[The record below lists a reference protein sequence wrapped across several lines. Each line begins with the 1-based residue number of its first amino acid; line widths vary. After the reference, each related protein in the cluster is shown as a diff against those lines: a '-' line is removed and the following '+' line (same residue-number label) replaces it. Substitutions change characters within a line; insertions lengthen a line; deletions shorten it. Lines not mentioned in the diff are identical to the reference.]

1 MATDRFDSTRTR
13 RAAACAHSMLA
24 PTRRWPIP
32 LTALALCAAM
42 LPAGAQTNG
51 VGQRPYLGWS
61 TFSQQTIADGFLTQD
76 NMIAQSDALARSGLT
91 AHGYRYLN
99 LDSGW
104 TGPYDGYGRVTSG
117 LRDIDELV
125 RHVHRNGQ
133 KLGVY
138 WVPGVQLPAV
148 EANYPIF
155 GTQYH
160 IRDILAEP
168 YRAGN
173 AFGDKDTTSP
183 YHYKIDFSKPGAQEY
198 VNSLVAQIASWGI
211 DFIKLDGVTPGSYNN
226 DLKIDNRADVEAWSK
241 AIALTGKP
249 IWLTVS
255 WGLQQDYL
263 NTWQRFSNAR
273 RIEGDVECE
282 GRCATITN
290 WAMVA
295 QRFYDL
301 VAWQNAAGPAAG
313 WNDLDSLVVLN
324 SVNSGLN
331 PEERQTAISLWALAN
346 SPMYLGGD
354 MTTLDET
361 GRRLLSN
368 DEVIAVNQ
376 SGRPAKQAVGGKSQ
390 VWVSDQGNGV
400 YYVGLFNL
408 NAFASPMRV
417 RWSEL
422 GFDSAAQVRDLWSR
436 SELGGRSEGF
446 DAVVP
451 AHGVRL
457 LKVLGRGRA
466 TPSPRQTYE
475 AETATLNGSARAD
488 DCSAC
493 SGGRKVGYLGLG
505 AGNTVSFDQ
514 VRVARAGTYLMQVD
528 SLTLGPR
535 ALAFSVNG
543 GPSTSMNLGGS
554 SFALPS
560 STTVPVSLRAG
571 VNRITFDNRTSYASD
586 LDRIAIGGDGFAAPV
601 NSITYEAENALVGG
615 VRSKNAAFCEAC
627 SGLSKAGNLSGSD
640 DVLFDQ
646 VVVGESRSYR
656 MEIDFLTK
664 EPRSYLL
671 SVNGGADRRLDLS
684 ASSWDLPYSTVIDVL
699 LKSGTNTIRFRAA
712 GGGFAPDLDSIVI
725 DTGWPG
731 GSRRAPVY

>member
-1 MATDRFDSTRTR
+1 MATDHIDALRAVFAYRASTPAASARTPR
-13 RAAACAHSMLA
+13 WTTRLAA
-24 PTRRWPIP
+24 I
-32 LTALALCAAM
+32 ALCSAM
-42 LPAGAQTNG
+42 LPAYAQTNG

-61 TFSQQTIADGFLTQD
+61 TFSQQTIVDGFLTQD

-117 LRDIDELV
+117 LRDINALV
-125 RHVHRNGQ
+125 AHVHRNGQ

-155 GTQYH
+155 GTPYR

-168 YRAGN
+168 HRAGN
-173 AFGDKDTTSP
+173 AFGDRNTTSP

-198 VNSLVAQIASWGI
+198 VDSVVAQIASYGV

-226 DLKIDNRADVEAWSK
+226 DLGIDNRADVEAWSK
-241 AIALTGKP
+241 AIAKTGKP

-263 NTWQRFSNAR
+263 STWQDFSNAR
-273 RIEGDVECE
+273 RIQGDVECE

-301 VAWQNAAGPAAG
+301 VAWQNDAGPTAG

-324 SVNSGLN
+324 GVNSGLN
-331 PEERQTAISLWALAN
+331 PEERKTAISFWALAN

-354 MTTLDET
+354 MTKLDET

-376 SGRPAKQAVGGKSQ
+376 SGRPAKQAVGGKGQ

-422 GFDSAAQVRDLWSR
+422 GFKSASRVRDLWSA
-436 SELGGRSEGF
+436 SELGGHREGF

-457 LKVLGRGRA
+457 LKVVGRERSA
-466 TPSPRQTYE
+466 PAPRQFYE
-475 AETATLNGSARAD
+475 AETAVLGGTARIG
-488 DCSAC
+488 DCVAC

-505 AGNTVSFDQ
+505 AANTVTFDQ
-514 VRVARAGTYLMQVD
+514 VRVPRAGIYLMQVD

-535 ALAFSVNG
+535 ALSFSVNG

-560 STTVPVSLRAG
+560 STAVPVRLRAG
-571 VNRITFDNRTSYASD
+571 LNRIEFDNATSYASD
-586 LDRIAIGGDGFAAPV
+586 LDRIAIGGDGGSTPA

-627 SGLSKAGNLSGSD
+627 SGLAKAGNLSGQD

-646 VVVGESRSYR
+646 VVMPESRTYR

-664 EPRSYLL
+664 EPRSFLL

-684 ASSWDLPYSTVIDVL
+684 GSSWDLPYSAVIEVP
-699 LKSGTNTIRFRAA
+699 LKAGTNTIRLRGAN
-712 GGGFAPDLDSIVI
+712 GGFAPDLDGIVI
-725 DTGWPG
+725 DTG
-731 GSRRAPVY
+731 RAGY

>member
-1 MATDRFDSTRTR
+1 MPNTHHDAP
-13 RAAACAHSMLA
+13 RASAVAQLA
-24 PTRRWPIP
+24 RSNSRQSPRW
-32 LTALALCAAM
+32 TASLSAIALCVAM
-42 LPAGAQTNG
+42 LPAAAQTNG
-51 VGQRPYLGWS
+51 VAQRPYLGWS
-61 TFSQQTIADGFLTQD
+61 TFSQQTIVDGFLTQD
-76 NMIAQSDALARSGLT
+76 NMIKQSDALAQSGLT

-104 TGPYDGYGRVTSG
+104 TGPYDEYARVTSG
-117 LRDIDELV
+117 LRDINALV
-125 RHVHRNGQ
+125 DHVHRNGQ

-138 WVPGVQLPAV
+138 WVPGVQQPAV
-148 EANYPIF
+148 EANSPIF
-155 GTQYH
+155 GTNYH

-168 YRAGN
+168 HRAGN
-173 AFGDKDTTSP
+173 AFGTRDTTSP
-183 YHYKIDFSKPGAQEY
+183 WHYKIDFSKPGAQEY
-198 VNSLVAQIASWGI
+198 IDSVVAKIASYGV

-226 DLKIDNRADVEAWSK
+226 DLGIDNRADVEAWSK
-241 AIALTGKP
+241 AIAKTGKP
-249 IWLTVS
+249 IWLTIS

-263 NTWQRFSNAR
+263 DIWKRYSNAR

-324 SVNSGLN
+324 STNSGLN
-331 PEERQTAISLWALAN
+331 PEERKTTISLWALAN

-376 SGRPAKQAVGGKSQ
+376 SGRPAKQLIGGKSQ

-408 NAFASPMRV
+408 NGFASPMSL

-422 GFDSAAQVRDLWSR
+422 GFDQATQVRDLWSA
-436 SELGGRSEGF
+436 SELNSARDGF
-446 DAVVP
+446 DAMVP

-457 LKVLGRGRA
+457 LKVRSRNRVA
-466 TPSPRQTYE
+466 TPARQIYE
-475 AETATLNGSARAD
+475 AETAVLGGSARAG

-493 SGGRKVGYLGLG
+493 SGGKKVGYLGLG
-505 AGNTVSFDQ
+505 VANTVTFDQ
-514 VRVARAGTYLMQVD
+514 VRVARAGTYLMSVD

-535 ALAFSVNG
+535 ALSFSVNG
-543 GPSTSMNLGGS
+543 GPLTPMNLGGS

-560 STTVPVSLRAG
+560 STTVPVRLKAG
-571 VNRITFDNRTSYASD
+571 LNSIKFDNPTSYASD
-586 LDRIAIGGDGFAAPV
+586 LDRIAIGGDGFATPA
-601 NSITYEAENALVGG
+601 NSVTYEGENALVGG
-615 VRSKNAAFCEAC
+615 VRSRNAAFCEAC
-627 SGLSKAGNLSGSD
+627 SGLAKAGNLSGAN

-646 VVVGESRSYR
+646 VVVSESRTYR
-656 MEIDFLTK
+656 VEIDFLTK
-664 EPRSYLL
+664 EPRSFLIN
-671 SVNGGADRRLDLS
+671 VNGGADRRLDLTG
-684 ASSWDLPYSTVIDVL
+684 SSWDLPYSTVIDVP
-699 LKSGTNTIRFRAA
+699 LKAGTNTIRLRSAD
-712 GGGFAPDLDSIVI
+712 GGFAPDLDSIVI
-725 DTGWPG
+725 DTGRTG
-731 GSRRAPVY
+731 GRRNY